1 MSEEKTEQPTHKKKE
16 DSAKKGQMFLSR
28 DFVGL
33 LTLIAVSYFVWLTI
47 DAKELMFYFDLFVS
61 SGFMLSTGE
70 YARLVFSTAFKII
83 AGIAFVSVFT
93 SMLVTLI
100 QTHFKMASEAIKLDL
115 NAINPLKGFKEI
127 FSIRNLKDSIKAIC
141 YLGMAI
147 IGFSIFVIKYHARLF
162 TLPSGNIQHFM
173 TIWRGLIPLL
183 FCYTLLPFLIIM
195 AFDALAEFFLYI
207 KDLMMT
213 KQEIKQEYKN
223 NEGDQHIKSARKQL
237 HRELLSEQTKANI
250 MTSKMVLANP
260 THIALGIYY
269 NPQVIGL
276 PFISVVEK
284 NSRAVA
290 AIAFAEKNNVPV
302 IRNIPLARRIFKTA
316 KIYTFIDSD
325 SIDEIMQLITWLEQV
340 EQAWKSDA
348 PEEQQEH
355 IADDIPMAENIGTE
369 SEEGVG
375 GEQNNDSD
383 VASVKEGNTNVQ

>member
-1 MSEEKTEQPTHKKKE
+1 
-16 DSAKKGQMFLSR
+16 
-28 DFVGL
+28 
-33 LTLIAVSYFVWLTI
+33 
-47 DAKELMFYFDLFVS
+47 
-61 SGFMLSTGE
+61 MLSTGE
-70 YARLVFSTAFKII
+70 YSRLVFSTAFKII
-83 AGIAFVSVFT
+83 AGIAVVSVFT

-100 QTHFKMASEAIKLDL
+100 QTRFKMASEAIKLDL

-127 FSIRNLKDSIKAIC
+127 FSIRNLKDSVKAIC

-147 IGFSIFVIKYHARLF
+147 TGFSIFVIKYHARLF
-162 TLPSGNIQHFM
+162 ALPSGNIQHFM
-173 TIWRGLIPLL
+173 TVWRGLLPLL

-269 NPQVIGL
+269 NPKVIGL

-340 EQAWKSDA
+340 EQAWKNDA
-348 PEEQQEH
+348 PEDIQEH
-355 IADDIPMAENIGTE
+355 QPDEIAAVENADTAWK
-369 SEEGVG
+369 EGAG
-375 GEQNNDSD
+375 SGPDTDSD
-383 VASVKEGNTNVQ
+383 EPSEKEDENNAQ